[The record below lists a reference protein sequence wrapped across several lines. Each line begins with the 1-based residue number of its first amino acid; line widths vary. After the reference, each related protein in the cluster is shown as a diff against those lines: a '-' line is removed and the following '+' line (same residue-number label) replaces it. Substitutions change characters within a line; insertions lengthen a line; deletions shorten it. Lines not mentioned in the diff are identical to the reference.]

1 VNTLELPAAAGRA
14 RDRLLRERSDR
25 LMLGLMLFYSLV
37 LLVCIALPMS
47 TLLQRSVLD
56 ASGDWVGLANYR
68 KYIESG
74 AFLGSLRNSVWVATA
89 TCLLVIP
96 TAFAYA
102 WALSRSCMMGKGF
115 FKAAVYVPLL
125 IPGILK
131 AIALIYLFG
140 NQGLLNSWMLG
151 GSIYGSVG
159 VVVASVMWTFPHA
172 VLIILISL
180 LNSDRRLYQA
190 AEILQAGR
198 WRSFWHVTWPACRYG
213 VITAALSVFV
223 MVFTDFGI
231 AKVIGG
237 NYNLLATD
245 IYKEV
250 VGLQNFE
257 MGAVISV
264 VLLLPAVVVFALER
278 HVAGKQGSQ
287 LTGRSLPLHLK
298 PQPVRDWAC
307 FTFCAALVGL
317 MLVVLA
323 IAQFAALIKFWP
335 YNLSFTLDNYVFDM
349 EGVGW
354 QNFWNSLRLSTWAA
368 TLGTV
373 VIFLGAYLVE
383 KPRFDTGLRKGLQL
397 AMLLP
402 MAIPGLVLGLAYLLY
417 INQPGHPA
425 GWLYGGMAILVIS
438 TVTHLYS
445 VPHLTAL
452 TALKALG
459 HEIEL
464 VGLSLNVPVWRT
476 LWQVTVRACAP
487 ALLDIWLYLFLRAMT
502 TLSTIIFLYTSETK
516 VAAIA
521 VIHID
526 ETGATASAAAMA
538 MLIVYACLA
547 VRLLHHVVSEKLLV
561 KLQGWRQPNAG

>member
-1 VNTLELPAAAGRA
+1 MNTVALPAAAVRA
-14 RDRLLRERSDR
+14 GGRLLRERSDR
-25 LMLGLMLFYSLV
+25 LMLGLMLFYA
-37 LLVCIALPMS
+37 LLLLACIALPMA
-47 TLLQRSVLD
+47 TLLQRSFLD
-56 ASGDWVGLANYR
+56 ASGAWVGVANYR
-68 KYIESG
+68 KYVESG
-74 AFLGSLRNSVWVATA
+74 AFLGSLGHSVWVATA
-89 TCLLVIP
+89 TVMLVIP
-96 TAFAYA
+96 MAFAYA
-102 WALSRSCMMGKGF
+102 WALSRSCMPGKGF

-125 IPGILK
+125 IPGLLK

-140 NQGLLNSWMLG
+140 NQGLLKSWLAG
-151 GSIYGSVG
+151 GSIYGPVG
-159 VVVASVMWTFPHA
+159 VVAASVMWTFPHA
-172 VLIILISL
+172 VLIILVSL
-180 LNSDRRLYQA
+180 LNADRRLYQA
-190 AEILQAGR
+190 AEILHAGPL
-198 WRSFWHVTWPACRYG
+198 RSFWHVTWPACRYG

-237 NYNLLATD
+237 NYGLLATD

-264 VLLLPAVVVFALER
+264 VLLLPALVVFALER
-278 HVAGKQGSQ
+278 HVAGKQGAQ
-287 LTGRSLPLHLK
+287 LTGRSLPLQIEPK
-298 PQPVRDWAC
+298 PARDWAC
-307 FTFCAALVGL
+307 FGFCAALVA
-317 MLVVLA
+317 MMAVVLVM
-323 IAQFAALIKFWP
+323 AQFAALIKFWP
-335 YNLSFTLDNYVFDM
+335 YNLSLTLDNYVFDM

-354 QNFWNSLRLSTWAA
+354 QNFWNSLRLSTWVA
-368 TLGTV
+368 TLGTA

-383 KPRFDTGLRKGLQL
+383 KPRFDTRLRKGLQL

-417 INQPGHPA
+417 INQKGHPA

-459 HEIEL
+459 REIEL

-476 LWQVTVRACAP
+476 FWQVTVRACAP

-502 TLSTIIFLYTSETK
+502 TLSAIIFLYTSQTK

-521 VIHID
+521 VIHVD

-538 MLIVYACLA
+538 MLIVYACLV
-547 VRLLHHVVSEKLLV
+547 VRLLHHVVSERLLV
-561 KLQGWRQPNAG
+561 RLQRWRQPHAA